1 MELGSTSLMSRERD
15 IKASYECHVGQNPDR
30 DHGFGEMWGKKMF
43 SVLSEMCLLC
53 RGRCWWEMCG
63 LERSTVWSSL
73 WRKTPNMHTDRD
85 MKISPRT
92 KDKANKYQEKRWHI
106 RLVGTTKPHVAVTVN
121 CTICVK
127 PSTRSLV
134 QPKRSNT
141 EVNVDRDI
149 IHKSQKAEKK
159 LHVISWQADYGIGTG
174 WWSVITQAKPK
185 KYCVQW
191 KKPGTKH
198 TQTVIL
204 WVWNFQTHT

>member
-1 MELGSTSLMSRERD
+1 MSRERD
-15 IKASYECHVGQNPDR
+15 IKASYECHVGKNTDR

-53 RGRCWWEMCG
+53 RGRCWWKMCG
-63 LERSTVWSSL
+63 LERSTVWSCL
-73 WRKTPNMHTDRD
+73 WRKTPNMHTETWRYHWGPKTKRTNTKRKDGTLD
-85 MKISPRT
+85 LLAQQSPMWQLQWIVLS
-92 KDKANKYQEKRWHI
+92 A
-106 RLVGTTKPHVAVTVN
+106 L
-121 CTICVK
+121 K

-134 QPKRSNT
+134 QPKRSNM
-141 EVNVDRDI
+141 EVNVDSDI

-159 LHVISWQADYGIGTG
+159 LHVISWQADYGIGTW

-198 TQTVIL
+198 TQTVML